1 MNNPR
6 TFLTLYKSWGCLYYS
21 TGDRI
26 NVYHIKQNGGG
37 GVGVVMVKYGVHVD
51 IELILQHAMI
61 THFMIYVH
69 RSNRIQRTSCIV
81 VMAYSGQG
89 QVMCTSGSGELVRFN
104 ARMTN
109 TMLIIHL
116 RSRFKN

>member
-1 MNNPR
+1 M
-6 TFLTLYKSWGCLYYS
+6 YIY
-21 TGDRI
+21 
-26 NVYHIKQNGGG
+26 
-37 GVGVVMVKYGVHVD
+37 

-89 QVMCTSGSGELVRFN
+89 QVMCASGSGESVRFN
-104 ARMTN
+104 ARTTN

-116 RSRFKN
+116 RSRFKD